1 MFRTYLAMA
10 FLGLGLHSYAQMKG
24 WSISSEAE
32 EFRSRRA
39 AETESRHSG
48 GSGGSGGRSSG
59 SSSSSGG
66 K

>member
-1 MFRTYLAMA
+1 MFRAYLAMA
-10 FLGLGLHSYAQMKG
+10 LVGLGLHGYAQMKG

-32 EFRSRRA
+32 EFRARRA

-48 GSGGSGGRSSG
+48 SSGGGRSGSGGGFSG
-59 SSSSSGG
+59 